1 MFRRAKSRETERGVV
16 ARCWGGEG
24 VVPVSGCWVSF
35 WCVENVV
42 ELDNDDGHRTTDA
55 KNHQVSTLKA

>member
-1 MFRRAKSRETERGVV
+1 M
-16 ARCWGGEG
+16 
-24 VVPVSGCWVSF
+24 PVSGCWVSF